1 MENRSLIFDN
11 LDRGCFQETI
21 IEIICGASEAQTQK
35 CGGTRWWKGGLKSS
49 AVSQKFLQNGWL
61 D

>member
-21 IEIICGASEAQTQK
+21 IEIICASER
-35 CGGTRWWKGGLKSS
+35 GTNIKIWEEHVGEKG
-49 AVSQKFLQNGWL
+49 